1 MNTDPSDSEC
11 ASEHLLCTR
20 QASDGSR
27 GVGAGALGKLIN
39 SAEILDL
46 STGVV
51 GNTERFW
58 SCNMAWRIL
67 VPQPGIE
74 LVPLAVE
81 TQCPKHWTTGE
92 VPGMF

>member
-1 MNTDPSDSEC
+1 MHIRAFPVTPG
-11 ASEHLLCTR
+11 R
-20 QASDGSR
+20 P
-27 GVGAGALGKLIN
+27 VMGAEGWGEGALGKLIN

-51 GNTERFW
+51 GNMERFW
-58 SCNMAWRIL
+58 LCNMAWRIL

-74 LVPLAVE
+74 LVPPAVE
-81 TQCPKHWTTGE
+81 TQCPKHWTTKE